1 MRRNKISLPDKPVS
15 NPMRAPNDELGSL
28 SVSRHGGHELPRFGG
43 ILDAAQFALLI
54 SGNRGGVDLLRGES
68 RVRCPKAK
76 GSAIGALFV
85 GSHVAREDFNFYFHE
100 RNLYGAN
107 REVFPD

>member
-1 MRRNKISLPDKPVS
+1 MRRNKITLPNKPAR
-15 NPMRAPNDELGSL
+15 NPIGIPNDELGSL

-43 ILDAAQFALLI
+43 ILDADQFALLI

-76 GSAIGALFV
+76 GSAIGALFI
-85 GSHVAREDFNFYFHE
+85 GSHTTREDFNKYF
-100 RNLYGAN
+100 
-107 REVFPD
+107 